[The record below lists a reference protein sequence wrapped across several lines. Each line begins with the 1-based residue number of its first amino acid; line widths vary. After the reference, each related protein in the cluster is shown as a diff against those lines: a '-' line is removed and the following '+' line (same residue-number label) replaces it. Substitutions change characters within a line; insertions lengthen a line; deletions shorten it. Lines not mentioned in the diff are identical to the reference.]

1 MFVLKKHVSTITNKE
16 RKSPS
21 RVPGPPTVA
30 AANARRRT
38 VCRGKIMALP
48 WVFLHL
54 GVGKNHEK
62 TMVCPSETLQIM
74 GSSHI
79 YMTLCYFSLQG
90 KQQRWWFN
98 KNLTAKDVDSQ
109 TIMGL

>member
-1 MFVLKKHVSTITNKE
+1 
-16 RKSPS
+16 
-21 RVPGPPTVA
+21 
-30 AANARRRT
+30 
-38 VCRGKIMALP
+38 MALP

-98 KNLTAKDVDSQ
+98 KKLTAKDVDSQ